1 MDPLALQELQDRH
14 TQQQPELLQCRCELK
29 QQRLEAEKQL
39 TQKKLQLKQQE
50 AQDNERSS
58 VDHGA
63 VLEAL
68 ERALKATEAA
78 FLEMADRLL
87 HENPELMV
95 MGSCVLVMLMKD
107 EDVYIMNVGDSRAVV
122 AQQHSKSWA
131 EASHQEPDADVSV
144 VRPQWTS

>member
-1 MDPLALQELQDRH
+1 VGF
-14 TQQQPELLQCRCELK
+14 TRCELK

-78 FLEMADRLL
+78 FLEMADR
-87 HENPELMV
+87 
-95 MGSCVLVMLMKD
+95 
-107 EDVYIMNVGDSRAVV
+107 
-122 AQQHSKSWA
+122 
-131 EASHQEPDADVSV
+131 
-144 VRPQWTS
+144 

>member
-1 MDPLALQELQDRH
+1 M
-14 TQQQPELLQCRCELK
+14 K

-68 ERALKATEAA
+68 ECALKATEAA
-78 FLEMADRLL
+78 FLEMADR
-87 HENPELMV
+87 
-95 MGSCVLVMLMKD
+95 
-107 EDVYIMNVGDSRAVV
+107 
-122 AQQHSKSWA
+122 
-131 EASHQEPDADVSV
+131 
-144 VRPQWTS
+144 

>member
-1 MDPLALQELQDRH
+1 MRIRGDIEDKSSVRRPMDPLALQELQDRH
-14 TQQQPELLQCRCELK
+14 TQQQPELLQCSCFNMWYTGCELK

-50 AQDNERSS
+50 AQDNERSL

-78 FLEMADRLL
+78 FLEMA
-87 HENPELMV
+87 
-95 MGSCVLVMLMKD
+95 S
-107 EDVYIMNVGDSRAVV
+107 
-122 AQQHSKSWA
+122 
-131 EASHQEPDADVSV
+131 
-144 VRPQWTS
+144 

>member
-1 MDPLALQELQDRH
+1 MGYTRF
-14 TQQQPELLQCRCELK
+14 ELK

-78 FLEMADRLL
+78 FLEMADR
-87 HENPELMV
+87 
-95 MGSCVLVMLMKD
+95 
-107 EDVYIMNVGDSRAVV
+107 
-122 AQQHSKSWA
+122 
-131 EASHQEPDADVSV
+131 
-144 VRPQWTS
+144 